1 MGYTGLSVG
10 KRTFWPVI
18 KTGLVQKIKKQSRS
32 PVTATHHHVSSHCHV
47 VNRLILSFSPPP
59 PPAPL
64 FCLPY
69 MRISYAKVKSDGK
82 WRPFSLSPPTQ
93 PLALVAKF

>member
-1 MGYTGLSVG
+1 MGYTGLSG
-10 KRTFWPVI
+10 EKWTFWPVI

-47 VNRLILSFSPPP
+47 VNRLILSFSLPPLPPLLVLLLIYSPPP
-59 PPAPL
+59 PPPLL

-69 MRISYAKVKSDGK
+69 MGISYAKVKSDGK
-82 WRPFSLSPPTQ
+82 
-93 PLALVAKF
+93 